1 MLIKRVLLNRFRC
14 GLPCS
19 CPLAISVPVTA
30 APSPLVLHQSLDSV
44 QLFYT
49 CLPLACACFPAP
61 PFVLPRSFVLLVL
74 FRSSPLLSVPFRRR
88 VDRRPCGE
96 GCGEEEGGRWDED
109 QGDRLVL
116 SLWRPVSASRF
127 RGPTTP
133 PCQGPNSP
141 GFVTCPRFPSL
152 SLVLVSVPSPRAMNA
167 VQN

>member
-109 QGDRLVL
+109 QGDPQPP
-116 SLWRPVSASRF
+116 RPI
-127 RGPTTP
+127 P
-133 PCQGPNSP
+133 PCNLFTIPPSP
-141 GFVTCPRFPSL
+141 SQPPPSSQIPYKRFPYYRNDFCIPQLISL
-152 SLVLVSVPSPRAMNA
+152 LHERFP
-167 VQN
+167 